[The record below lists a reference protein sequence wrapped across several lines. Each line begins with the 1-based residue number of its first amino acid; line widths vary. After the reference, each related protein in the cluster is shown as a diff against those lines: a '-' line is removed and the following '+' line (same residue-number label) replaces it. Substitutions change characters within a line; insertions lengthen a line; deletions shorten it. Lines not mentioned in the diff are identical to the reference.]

1 MGNDRTEELLLQL
14 IQDMAEVKAKLN
26 NIDEQKLSS
35 RVDWLEAQAREQDRV
50 IKTLENREAILEEFI
65 RNNMN
70 EANKSN
76 KAVWTSIG
84 IAFLTAAL
92 SFLIIYNRRDI
103 MKLDIKARL
112 RNKYFWVSMLSLV
125 VLLLDQLGIKLPV
138 DINEI
143 GGTILSIAV
152 LLGIIVDNGSEGFS
166 DKHE

>member
-76 KAVWTSIG
+76 KAVWVSIG
-84 IAFLTAAL
+84 IVFLTAAL
-92 SFLIIYNRRDI
+92 SF
-103 MKLDIKARL
+103 
-112 RNKYFWVSMLSLV
+112 F
-125 VLLLDQLGIKLPV
+125 
-138 DINEI
+138 IN
-143 GGTILSIAV
+143 L
-152 LLGIIVDNGSEGFS
+152 
-166 DKHE
+166 H

>member
-26 NIDEQKLSS
+26 SIDEQKLSS

-70 EANKSN
+70 ESNKSN

-84 IAFLTAAL
+84 IAFLTSAL
-92 SFLIIYNRRDI
+92 SFLIN
-103 MKLDIKARL
+103 L
-112 RNKYFWVSMLSLV
+112 
-125 VLLLDQLGIKLPV
+125 
-138 DINEI
+138 
-143 GGTILSIAV
+143 
-152 LLGIIVDNGSEGFS
+152 
-166 DKHE
+166 